1 MDTHGLVSESQPVG
15 AMLPIRNKKPRQAQT
30 PPGFKSLYD
39 YLHSTATKFINFDP
53 AAKRERH
60 HQMFLTQEFWQ
71 SRQYGFFEG
80 DNWLNP
86 DPNRDGI
93 YYQCDYF
100 SEQVLAQLS
109 QWCGTQIEL
118 IVTPDENSSE
128 GLLASKAA
136 SDILGY
142 YGRRVDTPLFDQI
155 LGLDAILKGTYFM
168 YTYYDPES
176 TDEGTRQI
184 PRYGTKEVPNPSQRF
199 ICQSA
204 SCNYSG
210 PMASLPPQGS
220 GEPGEPGELP
230 AAEGMESLDQQQTE
244 QAAGMDQP
252 YDCPMCGGPIE
263 IIGPPTMAQYYVEG
277 YEDVPLGTIRC
288 KRVDAIEVDVHP
300 SCRGANIEE
309 SPYLIHESR
318 MMKSVLQDTYWY
330 AEGITGEAPRKA
342 QRYQRT
348 LERQV
353 GSFTGTGVQTS
364 AGTGNSYQDD
374 MCNVTKVWMDL
385 SIYAP
390 YIFQAEEEF
399 ENGLKVPANT
409 PLRQV
414 FPDGIFLCLVNNQ
427 IVDIRNENKNDH
439 WVGGVYKVVPGAAWG
454 IGVQSAL
461 WQQRLLNDMYN
472 MGVEWIRHLA
482 APQRLYDADVM
493 DGGMFSG
500 NPKNL
505 IPVENRGPDKKLSD
519 LIHVEPPPQGG
530 QAISGFIAQAR
541 SDMQAGT
548 NTNNF
553 LLGNSTPNAS
563 ATDARQSKDQAI
575 QKSGL
580 PIKIKAGVY
589 AKRGEQI
596 IKLAR
601 RHYILERTLPIF
613 NDYQKIEMRT
623 FSSIDIDRRLFV
635 TFAEHSTVI
644 RNAGDKRA
652 DVLNAEAA
660 GVWDPTK
667 PPKLRKMLASVFQ
680 VPYVADEMGQMMRI
694 AEDRFQVIQRE
705 VMKFRSFMQ
714 ADPQTAQM
722 LLAPMGPADPNR
734 IPAVIPQILSKAPV
748 ELEFDDHDNM
758 QMWIRDWYNSDRG
771 SRDTDPLLRLA
782 MKARFHEH
790 RDAGLQVAQSQ
801 SSDAA
806 LANAPQV
813 QAAAMAGQ
821 QLGGA
826 ALPVKKHLDPQGSLV
841 PQQ

>member
-1 MDTHGLVSESQPVG
+1 MDTLGLVNESQPVG

-39 YLHSTATKFINFDP
+39 YLYSTATKFINFDP

-128 GLLASKAA
+128 GLLASRAA
-136 SDILGY
+136 SDLLGY
-142 YGRRVDTPLFDQI
+142 YTRRIDTPVFDQI
-155 LGLDAILKGTYFM
+155 IGLDAILKGTYFM
-168 YTYYDPES
+168 YQYYDPES
-176 TDEGTRQI
+176 TDEGTTQI
-184 PRYGTKEVPNPSQRF
+184 PRYGTKDIPNPNQRYICASQSCGYSDNLST
-199 ICQSA
+199 IQSA
-204 SCNYSG
+204 Q
-210 PMASLPPQGS
+210 PSLPP
-220 GEPGEPGELP
+220 
-230 AAEGMESLDQQQTE
+230 AAEQNE
-244 QAAGMDQP
+244 QP

-277 YEDVPLGTIRC
+277 YEEVPLGTIRS
-288 KRVDAIEVDVHP
+288 KRIDGIEVDLHP
-300 SCRGANIEE
+300 SCRGADIET
-309 SPYLIHESR
+309 SPYLIHECR
-318 MMKSVLQDTYWY
+318 MMKSVVQDTFWY
-330 AEGITGEAPRKA
+330 LQNISGESPRKQ

-353 GSFTGTGVQTS
+353 GSFTGTGTQNS

-374 MCNVTKVWMDL
+374 MVNVTKVWLDR
-385 SIYAP
+385 SVYAP
-390 YIFQAEEEF
+390 YVFENEETF
-399 ENGLKVPANT
+399 ENGLVVPANT

-414 FPDGIFLCLVNNQ
+414 FPNGIYLCLVNNQ
-427 IVDIRNENKNDH
+427 IADIRDENKNDH

-580 PIKIKAGVY
+580 PIKIKAHVY

-596 IKLAR
+596 VKLAR
-601 RHYILERTLPIF
+601 KHYILERTLPIF
-613 NDYQKIEMRT
+613 NDFQKIELKK

-660 GVWDPTK
+660 GVWDQTK
-667 PPKLRKMLASVFQ
+667 PPKLRKMLAGVFQ
-680 VPYVADEMGQMMRI
+680 VPFYADEMGQMMRI
-694 AEDRFQVIQRE
+694 AEARFMIIQRE
-705 VMKFRSFMQ
+705 IMKFRSFMQ
-714 ADPQTAQM
+714 QDPQTAQQ
-722 LLAPMGPADPNR
+722 LLTPIPGDQRQTPM
-734 IPAVIPQILSKAPV
+734 IIPQILAKAPV

-771 SRDTDPLLRLA
+771 DVDTDPLLRLA
-782 MKARFHEH
+782 MKTRFHEH
-790 RDAGLQVAQSQ
+790 RDAALEVGQSQ
-801 SSDAA
+801 SADAA